1 MKYAPGVLAAGLLLT
16 VTGAASAQVRT
27 TVRAQTVYE
36 SYAFDPGFTF
46 EKVSE
51 FSIPVGVDVSFG
63 RRVDVTLSTGFVS
76 LKVEP
81 EAEFETASG
90 LIDTELRLGINLIPG
105 RLIAV
110 FTGVIPTGV
119 KVDSANASVLTPIAS
134 DVIGFAIPTLG
145 MGGSVGGGFVGAMPV
160 GKFALGAGLTA
171 MYPFTYEPFQNST
184 TQLAPGGEIR
194 ARLGIEGP
202 LATRTYLRVA
212 GVFAA
217 RGKDEF
223 GDVTQ
228 SGIGQR
234 YIGYA
239 EVSQGI
245 GRTQLTLY
253 GFDVYRGEPSIEGPA
268 VLPKGNLI
276 AAGLRHAVPVTSSFS
291 VAPRAEWR
299 MSTAAPVTSTDDD
312 GTPLT
317 FGSLEKVGSSLRLAL
332 DMTQTLA
339 RGVAVSGYG
348 SWLTGEVRPEGVATD
363 IPLDGWR
370 AGLTLSVTR

>member
-1 MKYAPGVLAAGLLLT
+1 MRYAPGVLAAVLLLT

-27 TVRAQTVYE
+27 AVRAQTVYE
-36 SYAFDPGFTF
+36 SYSFDPGFTF

-51 FSIPVGVDVSFG
+51 FAIPVGVDLSFG
-63 RRVDVTLSTGFVS
+63 RRADLTLSTGYVR
-76 LKVEP
+76 LDVQP
-81 EAEFETASG
+81 EGDFDAVSG

-145 MGGSVGGGFVGAMPV
+145 MGASVGGGLVGALPM
-160 GKFALGAGLTA
+160 GKFAFGAGLTA
-171 MYPFTYEPFQNST
+171 VYPFGYEPFQNST

-194 ARLGIEGP
+194 GRLGVEGP
-202 LATRTYLRVA
+202 LAKRTYLRVA

-223 GDVTQ
+223 GDVVQ
-228 SGIGQR
+228 SGVGQR
-234 YIGYA
+234 YVGYA

-245 GRTQLTLY
+245 GKSQLTLY
-253 GFDVYRGEPSIEGPA
+253 GFDVYRGAPSIEGPA

-276 AAGLRHAVPVTSSFS
+276 AAGLRHAIPVTSSFS

-299 MSTAAPVTSTDDD
+299 MSTAAPVTSTDAD
-312 GTPLT
+312 GTPVT
-317 FGSLEKVGSSLRLAL
+317 FGALRKVGSSLRLAL
-332 DMTQTLA
+332 DMTQALA
-339 RGVAVSGYG
+339 RGVAVTGYG
-348 SWLTGEVRPEGVATD
+348 SWLTGDVRPDGVAAD
-363 IPLDGWR
+363 VPLDGWR
-370 AGLTLSVTR
+370 GGLTLTFTR

>member
-1 MKYAPGVLAAGLLLT
+1 
-16 VTGAASAQVRT
+16 
-27 TVRAQTVYE
+27 VYE
-36 SYAFDPGFTF
+36 AYSFDPGFSF
-46 EKVSE
+46 EKVTE

-63 RRVDVTLSTGFVS
+63 RRVDVTLSTGYVS
-76 LKVEP
+76 LGLEP
-81 EAEFETASG
+81 EADYETVSG
-90 LIDTELRLGINLIPG
+90 LIDTELRFGVNLIPG

-110 FTGVIPTGV
+110 FTGVVPTGV
-119 KVDSANASVLTPIAS
+119 KVDSANAAVLTPIAS

-145 MGGSVGGGFVGAMPV
+145 MGGSVGGGLVGALPM

-171 MYPFTYEPFQNST
+171 VYPFTYEPFQNST

-194 ARLGIEGP
+194 GRLGIEGP
-202 LATRTYLRVA
+202 LARRTYLRAA

-223 GDVTQ
+223 GGVTQ
-228 SGIGQR
+228 SGVGQR

-245 GRTQLTLY
+245 GKTQLTLY
-253 GFDVYRGEPSIEGPA
+253 GFDVYRGDPSIEGPA

-276 AAGLRHAVPVTSSFS
+276 AAGLRHAVPLTSAFS

-299 MSTAAPVTSTDDD
+299 MSTAAPVTATDAN
-312 GTPLT
+312 GAPTS
-317 FGSLEKVGSSLRLAL
+317 FGSLKKVGSSLRLAL
-332 DMTQTLA
+332 DATQVVA
-339 RGVAVSGYG
+339 RGVSLSGYG
-348 SWLTGEVRPEGVATD
+348 SWLTGDVRPEGLPDD

-370 AGLTLSVTR
+370 AGLTLTFTR

>member
-1 MKYAPGVLAAGLLLT
+1 MLAAGLLLT

-46 EKVSE
+46 DKVSE
-51 FSIPVGVDVSFG
+51 FAIPVGVDLSFG
-63 RRVDVTLSTGFVS
+63 RRVDVTLSTGYVS
-76 LKVEP
+76 LALEP
-81 EAEFETASG
+81 ETDYETVSG

-110 FTGVIPTGV
+110 FTGVVPTGV
-119 KVDSANASVLTPIAS
+119 KVDEANAGVLTPIAS

-145 MGGSVGGGFVGAMPV
+145 MGASVGGGFVGAMPV

-194 ARLGIEGP
+194 GRLGVEGP

-223 GDVTQ
+223 DGQIQ

-239 EVSQGI
+239 EVVQGI
-245 GRTQLTLY
+245 GRMQLTLY
-253 GFDVYRGEPSIEGPA
+253 GFDVYRGDPSIEGAA

-276 AAGLRHAVPVTSSFS
+276 AAGFRHAIPVTSSFS

-299 MSTAAPVTSTDDD
+299 MSTAAPVTSSEPD
-312 GTPLT
+312 GTPIT
-317 FGSLEKVGSSLRLAL
+317 FGALQKVGSSLRLAL

-348 SWLTGEVRPEGVATD
+348 SWLTGDVRPEGSATD
-363 IPLDGWR
+363 IPLSGWR
-370 AGLTLSVTR
+370 AGLTLNYTR